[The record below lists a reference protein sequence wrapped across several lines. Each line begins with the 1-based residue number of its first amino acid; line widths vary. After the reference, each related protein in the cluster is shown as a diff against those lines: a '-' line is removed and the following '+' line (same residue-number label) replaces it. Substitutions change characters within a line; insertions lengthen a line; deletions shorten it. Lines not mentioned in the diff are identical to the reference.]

1 MENRQFDIPI
11 ERGAVDDQQCSIEMS
26 FSSEIPVERYGEFEI
41 LTHSDEAVDMSRM
54 ETGAPLLL
62 NHNQENQ
69 IGVVDKAWIDKLTKK
84 GRAVVRFSKEDD
96 AQKIFREVQD
106 GIRRNVSVGYQINK
120 SRIESRKGYSK
131 PIMIV
136 ENWTPMEVSIVSVP
150 ADSSVG
156 VGRSM
161 SENSEAGGEPAEV
174 CEKNKQEQ
182 ERMETNTTTATP
194 QAAPDYQAETA
205 RVRETETGRIRDIRA
220 MGKAHNMAEVA
231 DEAIATG
238 KTVDQFRGI
247 LLDEF
252 SKKKPETPAG
262 NPIIGMNDKQAR
274 QYSFVKALRAM
285 VYPDNK
291 RFNDEAGFER
301 EMSTE
306 VCKRMG
312 KDGSG
317 FFVPFDVLVRGNT
330 PMDSVTYGGGAIS
343 ANLMPGAFI
352 EKLEKELV
360 STSLGV
366 RTMPGLVGTPKIPRK
381 TAGTTAYWLAAETN
395 DITNGTTPTV
405 DQVTLNPHTVGVY
418 TDINH
423 QLLTQN
429 DLSAEM
435 IVRDDIAFRLA
446 EAIDAAVFNGS
457 NSAGQ
462 PKGIITYDTALAE
475 FEEWATDNTATWAE
489 IVALET
495 KVAENNGL
503 RGSPAY
509 VGAATILGSMKT
521 VPKAT
526 YGEMIMSNG
535 QVNGYRCVLSN
546 QLSAGGLLF
555 GNFAEVILGMWGALN
570 LMSNPYTG
578 QISGTVRIS
587 GMMDVD
593 VLVRQPL
600 AFAYI
605 SNTAT

>member
-1 MENRQFDIPI
+1 
-11 ERGAVDDQQCSIEMS
+11 
-26 FSSEIPVERYGEFEI
+26 
-41 LTHSDEAVDMSRM
+41 
-54 ETGAPLLL
+54 
-62 NHNQENQ
+62 
-69 IGVVDKAWIDKLTKK
+69 
-84 GRAVVRFSKEDD
+84 
-96 AQKIFREVQD
+96 
-106 GIRRNVSVGYQINK
+106 
-120 SRIESRKGYSK
+120 
-131 PIMIV
+131 
-136 ENWTPMEVSIVSVP
+136 
-150 ADSSVG
+150 
-156 VGRSM
+156 
-161 SENSEAGGEPAEV
+161 
-174 CEKNKQEQ
+174 
-182 ERMETNTTTATP
+182 
-194 QAAPDYQAETA
+194 
-205 RVRETETGRIRDIRA
+205 
-220 MGKAHNMAEVA
+220 
-231 DEAIATG
+231 
-238 KTVDQFRGI
+238 
-247 LLDEF
+247 
-252 SKKKPETPAG
+252 
-262 NPIIGMNDKQAR
+262 
-274 QYSFVKALRAM
+274 
-285 VYPDNK
+285 
-291 RFNDEAGFER
+291 
-301 EMSTE
+301 
-306 VCKRMG
+306 
-312 KDGSG
+312 
-317 FFVPFDVLVRGNT
+317 
-330 PMDSVTYGGGAIS
+330 
-343 ANLMPGAFI
+343 
-352 EKLEKELV
+352 
-360 STSLGV
+360 
-366 RTMPGLVGTPKIPRK
+366 
-381 TAGTTAYWLAAETN
+381 
-395 DITNGTTPTV
+395 
-405 DQVTLNPHTVGVY
+405 
-418 TDINH
+418 
-423 QLLTQN
+423 
-429 DLSAEM
+429 M

>member
-1 MENRQFDIPI
+1 MEIKRRYF
-11 ERGAVDDQQCSIEMS
+11 SIEHENADDENITIDVS
-26 FSSEIPVERYGEFEI
+26 FSSESPIEGKDAFEVLI
-41 LTHSDEAVDMSRM
+41 HSENSVDMSFANIGL
-54 ETGAPLLL
+54 TVLV
-62 NHNQENQ
+62 NHAKDNVAGILEN
-69 IGVVDKAWIDKLTKK
+69 VRIDTVQKRGK
-84 GRAVVRFSKEDD
+84 GKIRFSKSDY
-96 AQKIFREVQD
+96 AQAVYRDVKD
-106 GIRRNVSVGYQINK
+106 GIRRHISVGYNVTK
-120 SRIESRKGYSK
+120 SRIESRKGASK
-131 PIMIV
+131 PYEIV
-136 ENWTPMEVSIVSVP
+136 EKWVPLEVSIVSIP
-150 ADSSVG
+150 ADPSVG
-156 VGRSM
+156 IGRSM

-174 CEKNKQEQ
+174 CEKNQQEQ

-252 SKKKPETPAG
+252 AKRRPEATVV
-262 NPIIGMNDKQAR
+262 NPLIGMNDKQAR

-291 RFNDEAGFER
+291 RFNAEAGFER

-457 NSAGQ
+457 DSAGQ

-600 AFAYI
+600 AFSYI